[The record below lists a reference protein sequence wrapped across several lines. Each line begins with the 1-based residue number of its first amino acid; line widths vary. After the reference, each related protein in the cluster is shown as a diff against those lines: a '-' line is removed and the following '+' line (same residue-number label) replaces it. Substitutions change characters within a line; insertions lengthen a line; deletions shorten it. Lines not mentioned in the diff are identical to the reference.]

1 MTFSDGGSMTILV
14 TQYKCHYYAFVMKT
28 HIFSDD
34 NGSSRIVKSLVVY
47 SSSNYQLDADLQ
59 KGKIKRRK
67 IFTDSP

>member
-34 NGSSRIVKSLVVY
+34 NGSSRIVKSLVVVVSGVPVDSETPVVT
-47 SSSNYQLDADLQ
+47 SSISRICWFSL
-59 KGKIKRRK
+59 
-67 IFTDSP
+67 

>member
-34 NGSSRIVKSLVVY
+34 NGSSRIVKSLVVIGKLVRRVGD
-47 SSSNYQLDADLQ
+47 SSC
-59 KGKIKRRK
+59 RV
-67 IFTDSP
+67 

>member
-34 NGSSRIVKSLVVY
+34 NGSRIVKSLVVAVSWHRGQFKSY
-47 SSSNYQLDADLQ
+47 RNTHRL
-59 KGKIKRRK
+59 
-67 IFTDSP
+67 